1 MALPLSYHWR
11 SLFARRT
18 TTLLTILVIASVVAV
33 FAWMLGFTL
42 AIRSSLSLTSDPR
55 TLIVL
60 KRGAT
65 AESNSA
71 LPIPEYNKLTQLSGV
86 ARDEHNGQPLISAE
100 MITQVSLPRVRD
112 SGSTNAN
119 ISVRGVTES
128 AFQVHRN
135 IALASGRL
143 FDTGVAEVIVG
154 TAAARQFRG
163 LGIGEKINLGA
174 GNNRPFTIVGHF
186 SAAGG
191 PMESE
196 IWGYRPLMMDAYNR
210 SLYSSAN
217 VRLKD
222 DADPAAVIAE
232 IEGPSIQLTAQTETA
247 YWQNQSRFMEIYL
260 SIAYVL
266 VTIMCLA
273 AVFSIANT
281 MFASVAGRVRE
292 IAMLRTI
299 GFSGRQILQGFLLE
313 ALLLSLIGGLA
324 GCAACAGWLTV
335 AGSTKDMFGATTFTT
350 LAFDIRLTPSIVLIC
365 LVSVGLVGV
374 VGAMVPAC
382 RAARL
387 RIVNILR
394 EA

>member
-11 SLFARRT
+11 SLFVRRT

-42 AIRSSLSLTSDPR
+42 AIRSSLFITCDAR

-71 LPIPEYNKLTQLSGV
+71 LPIPEYSKLTQLTGI
-86 ARDEHNGQPLISAE
+86 AHDENSGQPLISAE

-112 SGSTNAN
+112 AGTTNAN

-135 IALASGRL
+135 ITITSGRM
-143 FDTGVAEVIVG
+143 FNAGAAEVIVG

-163 LGIGEKINLGA
+163 LGIEENIRLGA
-174 GNNRPFTIVGHF
+174 GNNRPFTVVGHF

-217 VRLKD
+217 VLIKD
-222 DADPAAVIAE
+222 GEDPASVIAE
-232 IEGPSIQLTAQTETA
+232 IEGPTIQLTAQTEAA
-247 YWQNQSRFMEIYL
+247 YWQNQSRFMKIYL

-313 ALLLSLIGGLA
+313 ALLLSLIGGLI
-324 GCAACAGWLTV
+324 GCVACAGWLTV

-350 LAFDIRLTPSIVLIC
+350 LAFDIRLTLSIVVIC
-365 LVSVGLVGV
+365 LLSVGLVGV
-374 VGAMVPAC
+374 IGALVPAC

-387 RIVNILR
+387 QIVNILR